1 MAKKLTDEQKRRN
14 RIIHNVTS
22 KKNYLDK
29 EDRRS
34 TKDLFLEKF
43 ILCEIPTRLILTYY
57 FSQNGEAKEVDS
69 VEMAYTTIIAAL
81 KKSGYNPDEDMLK
94 KVFKAKEK
102 RGEKSARDLR
112 NGIVH
117 DLNIYDLMEVM
128 DRKNEL
134 FKLLDDYYEFR
145 IQPV

>member
-43 ILCEIPTRLILTYY
+43 ILCEIL
-57 FSQNGEAKEVDS
+57 
-69 VEMAYTTIIAAL
+69 
-81 KKSGYNPDEDMLK
+81 
-94 KVFKAKEK
+94 
-102 RGEKSARDLR
+102 
-112 NGIVH
+112 
-117 DLNIYDLMEVM
+117 
-128 DRKNEL
+128 
-134 FKLLDDYYEFR
+134 
-145 IQPV
+145 